1 MADGCKVRDTMKDPR
16 SAWARYRALVHGDV
30 STSRVL
36 RDELIQ
42 LLCGALP
49 GALGLLLRA
58 KLYPSLFRACGRG
71 VVFGRSLTL
80 RHAGKITLGDGCI
93 IDDYVLLDAKGTT
106 NSGIALGAQVYVGRH
121 SLIYCKNGDIRVGDR
136 VNLSANCTLFSS
148 NQLELRP
155 GTMVG
160 AYSYFLSGGSYD
172 YRDPTP
178 FAEQRGTG
186 STSPLTIGADCWFG
200 ARVTVVDGAAVGD
213 RCVIGAGAVVTHPV
227 PPHSLAVGVPA
238 RVVKSI

>member
-30 STSRVL
+30 STGRVL

-49 GALGLLLRA
+49 GALGLLLRTR
-58 KLYPSLFRACGRG
+58 LYPCLFRACGRG

-80 RHAGKITLGDGCI
+80 RHAAKITLGDGCI

-106 NSGIALGAQVYVGRH
+106 NEGILLGAQVYVGRH
-121 SLIYCKNGDIRVGDR
+121 SLVYCKDGDIQIGNR
-136 VNLSANCTLFSS
+136 VNISANCTLFSS
-148 NQLELRP
+148 NRLELRP
-155 GTMVG
+155 GSMIG
-160 AYSYFLSGGSYD
+160 AYSYFLSGGNYD

-178 FAEQRGTG
+178 FAEQCGTG
-186 STSPLTIGADCWFG
+186 STGPLTIGADCWFG
-200 ARVTVVDGAAVGD
+200 ARVTVVDGASVGE
-213 RCVIGAGAVVTHPV
+213 RCVIGAGAVVTHSV